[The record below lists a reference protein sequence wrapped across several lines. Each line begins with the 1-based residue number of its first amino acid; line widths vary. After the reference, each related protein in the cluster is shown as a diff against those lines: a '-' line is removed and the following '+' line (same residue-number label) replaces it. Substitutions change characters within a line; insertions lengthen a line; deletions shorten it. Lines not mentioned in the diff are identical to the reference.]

1 MYCYSPS
8 VYPMLYNLCRLALPT
23 VIVSVIQVKAAIL
36 YIHPTS
42 KAIAL
47 TQLTHLVT
55 PDLAPRKQ
63 FGDLAIGDIIEMGEV
78 VRVEKTRGVYFKLND
93 RVTGFAAVC
102 TQLMQDLLFKLCDI
116 FGLPKCTSLKP
127 TLDFVSN

>member
-1 MYCYSPS
+1 MSPP
-8 VYPMLYNLCRLALPT
+8 VK
-23 VIVSVIQVKAAIL
+23 VSDFQIKAAIL

-63 FGDLAIGDIIEMGEV
+63 FGDLAVGDIIEKAEV
-78 VRVEKTRGVYFKLND
+78 ARIEKMRGVYFKLD
-93 RVTGFAAVC
+93 ERVTGFAAVRAFYEINTRFC
-102 TQLMQDLLFKLCDI
+102 I
-116 FGLPKCTSLKP
+116 W
-127 TLDFVSN
+127 FV